1 MENKNSL
8 TGWRNHPMVMIRIQ
22 AILAMMLKD
31 MLSMHRAEWKDE
43 MKNKKILD
51 ETSDVGSE
59 GCNRSIGPDNES
71 YTL

>member
-1 MENKNSL
+1 MA
-8 TGWRNHPMVMIRIQ
+8 MIRIQ

-31 MLSMHRAEWKDE
+31 MLSMHPCAKWKDE

-51 ETSDVGSE
+51 EKSDVGSE
-59 GCNRSIGPDNES
+59 SRDRAIGTDDES

>member
-1 MENKNSL
+1 MFSK
-8 TGWRNHPMVMIRIQ
+8 
-22 AILAMMLKD
+22 LKD
-31 MLSMHRAEWKDE
+31 MLSMHRAEWKDQ

-59 GCNRSIGPDNES
+59 GRDRAIGTDGES

>member
-1 MENKNSL
+1 MA
-8 TGWRNHPMVMIRIQ
+8 MIRIQ

-59 GCNRSIGPDNES
+59 GRDRAIGTDDES